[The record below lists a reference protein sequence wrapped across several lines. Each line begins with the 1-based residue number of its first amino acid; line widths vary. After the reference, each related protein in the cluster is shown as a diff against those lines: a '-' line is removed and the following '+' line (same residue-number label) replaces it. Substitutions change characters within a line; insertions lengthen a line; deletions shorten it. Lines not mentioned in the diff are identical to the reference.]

1 MENQKPAIESIRRER
16 GRLRT
21 VHEMLKEALAV
32 SPRDETFIP
41 FYIAIGDYME
51 ASMGRLHI
59 QDINMLERLA
69 SKIDMNDPEN
79 EEIIAEVYRR
89 LDGNQEHL
97 KRYSACKQALESEG
111 AAAVTDYEDA
121 SLAYVDYIHNRMGHH
136 APSTDLARKAF
147 TEEDWV
153 ALPTLTRPT
162 SRKSGRFTTRCCKRG
177 RRTCRWVRQLSSTS
191 PITAARR
198 ASRRSA
204 LRSSATDPPLSGF
217 AGTV

>member
-1 MENQKPAIESIRRER
+1 MENKNPAIESIRQER

-69 SKIDMNDPEN
+69 SKIDMDDPEN

-97 KRYSACKQALESEG
+97 KRYSACKQALQSEG

-147 TEEDWV
+147 AEEDWV
-153 ALPTLTRPT
+153 AFADIDETYFAKERALYDSVLQTRPENVPL
-162 SRKSGRFTTRCCKRG
+162 G
-177 RRTCRWVRQLSSTS
+177 Q
-191 PITAARR
+191 AAE
-198 ASRRSA
+198 
-204 LRSSATDPPLSGF
+204 
-217 AGTV
+217 